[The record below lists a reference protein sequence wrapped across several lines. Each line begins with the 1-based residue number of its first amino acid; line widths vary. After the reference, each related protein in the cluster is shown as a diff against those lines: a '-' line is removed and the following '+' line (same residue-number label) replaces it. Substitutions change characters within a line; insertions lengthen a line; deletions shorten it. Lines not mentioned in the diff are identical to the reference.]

1 MVERASKFVL
11 VVAGSACFMLILYQY
26 AGPGLSLGAPG
37 GRAPPDDL
45 DLFPTP
51 DPHYEKK
58 YYFPVRELE
67 RSLHFDMKGD
77 DVIVFLHI
85 QKTGGTTFGR
95 HLVQNVR
102 LEVPCDCRP
111 GQKKCTCYRPNRRET
126 WLFSRFSTGWSCGLH
141 ADWTELTNCVPGVL
155 DRRDPA
161 ALRTPRLWHWGPP
174 FLPTCA
180 HLTKGLVRSLD
191 LQKAP
196 AFLSSGPVGTVQ
208 VGPAVRAACLP
219 PPLRTWRPNQEEVSG
234 EEGKGSKARKFYYI
248 TLLRDPVS
256 RYLSEWR
263 HVQRGATW
271 KTSLH
276 MCDGRT
282 PTPEELP
289 PCYEGTD
296 WSGCT
301 LQEFMDCPYNLASN
315 RQVRMLA
322 DLSLVG
328 CYNLSFIPEG
338 KRAQLLL
345 DSAKKNLRGMAF
357 FGLTEFQ
364 RKTQYLFERTFNLKF
379 IRPFMQYNST
389 RAGGVEVGEDT
400 IRRIEEL
407 NDLDVQLYDYA
418 RDLFQQ
424 RYQYRRQLERRQQ
437 RLRSREER
445 LLHRAKE
452 APPRGD
458 AEEPGRVPT
467 EDYMSHIIEKW

>member
-1 MVERASKFVL
+1 MVERTSKFL
-11 VVAGSACFMLILYQY
+11 LIVVGSVFFMMILYQY
-26 AGPGLSLGAPG
+26 VAPG
-37 GRAPPDDL
+37 VMNFGSPQGYLAEDNMDI
-45 DLFPTP
+45 FPTP
-51 DPHYEKK
+51 DPHYVKK
-58 YYFPVRELE
+58 YYFPVRDLE
-67 RSLHFDMKGD
+67 RTVDFEIKGE

-111 GQKKCTCYRPNRRET
+111 GQKKCTCYRPNRKET

-155 DRRDPA
+155 N
-161 ALRTPRLWHWGPP
+161 
-174 FLPTCA
+174 
-180 HLTKGLVRSLD
+180 K
-191 LQKAP
+191 KE
-196 AFLSSGPVGTVQ
+196 
-208 VGPAVRAACLP
+208 
-219 PPLRTWRPNQEEVSG
+219 N
-234 EEGKGSKARKFYYI
+234 KSKKLRKFYYI

-301 LQEFMDCPYNLASN
+301 LQQFMDCPYNLANN

-328 CYNLSFIPEG
+328 CYNVSAMSEDE
-338 KRAQLLL
+338 RWAVLLE
-345 DSAKKNLRGMAF
+345 SAKRNLRGMAF
-357 FGLTEFQ
+357 FGLTEYQ
-364 RKTQYLFERTFNLKF
+364 RKTQYLFERTFHLAF
-379 IRPFMQYNST
+379 IAPFTQLNGT
-389 RAGGVEVGEDT
+389 RAASVEVMPET
-400 IRRIEEL
+400 QLRIRQLNQWDEEL
-407 NDLDVQLYDYA
+407 Y
-418 RDLFQQ
+418 
-424 RYQYRRQLERRQQ
+424 E
-437 RLRSREER
+437 
-445 LLHRAKE
+445 
-452 APPRGD
+452 
-458 AEEPGRVPT
+458 
-467 EDYMSHIIEKW
+467 

>member
-1 MVERASKFVL
+1 MKRVRRTMVEKASKFLLIL
-11 VVAGSACFMLILYQY
+11 VGSVFFMLILYQY
-26 AGPGLSLGAPG
+26 VGPGVNLGSPS
-37 GRAPPDDL
+37 RYPQEDL

-51 DPHYEKK
+51 DPHYVKK
-58 YYFPVRELE
+58 YYFPVRDLE
-67 RSLHFDMKGD
+67 RSLSFDMKGD

-111 GQKKCTCYRPNRRET
+111 GQKKCTCYRPNRKET

-141 ADWTELTNCVPGVL
+141 ADWTELTSCVPGVL
-155 DRRDPA
+155 DKRD
-161 ALRTPRLWHWGPP
+161 
-174 FLPTCA
+174 
-180 HLTKGLVRSLD
+180 
-191 LQKAP
+191 
-196 AFLSSGPVGTVQ
+196 TVQ
-208 VGPAVRAACLP
+208 RNRRLDGWKDLLSVRREDEP
-219 PPLRTWRPNQEEVSG
+219 
-234 EEGKGSKARKFYYI
+234 GKGQAERNMAATAAEPPDTSRINVLGKFFYI

-282 PTPEELP
+282 PTPDELP

-301 LQEFMDCPYNLASN
+301 LAEFMECPYNLANN

-328 CYNLSFIPEG
+328 CYNMSFIPEN
-338 KRAQLLL
+338 KRAQVLLE
-345 DSAKKNLRGMAF
+345 SAKKNLKDMAF

-379 IRPFMQYNST
+379 IRPFMQYNNT
-389 RAGGVEVGEDT
+389 RAGGVDLDNDT
-400 IRRIEEL
+400 IQRIEEL
-407 NDLDVQLYDYA
+407 NDLDMQLYDYA
-418 RDLFQQ
+418 KDLFQQ
-424 RYQYRRQLERRQQ
+424 RYQFKRQLERREQ
-437 RLRSREER
+437 RIKHREER
-445 LLHRAKE
+445 LLHRSNEALPKE
-452 APPRGD
+452 ET
-458 AEEPGRVPT
+458 EEQGRWPT
-467 EDYMSHIIEKW
+467 EDYMSHIIEK

>member
-1 MVERASKFVL
+1 MVERSSKFL
-11 VVAGSACFMLILYQY
+11 LIVVGSVCFMLILYQY
-26 AGPGLSLGAPG
+26 VAPG
-37 GRAPPDDL
+37 VINFGSPHGYFTEEDEGDI
-45 DLFPTP
+45 FPTP
-51 DPHYEKK
+51 DPHYVKK
-58 YYFPVRELE
+58 YYFPVRDLE
-67 RSLHFDMKGD
+67 RTIDFQIKGE

-111 GQKKCTCYRPNRRET
+111 GQKKCTCYRPNRKET

-141 ADWTELTNCVPGVL
+141 ADWTELINCVPGVL
-155 DRRDPA
+155 NKKENKQKNLRETEERMTQIGRTNVEEQR
-161 ALRTPRLWHWGPP
+161 AL
-174 FLPTCA
+174 
-180 HLTKGLVRSLD
+180 
-191 LQKAP
+191 
-196 AFLSSGPVGTVQ
+196 
-208 VGPAVRAACLP
+208 
-219 PPLRTWRPNQEEVSG
+219 
-234 EEGKGSKARKFYYI
+234 RKFYYI

-289 PCYEGTD
+289 SCYEGSD

-301 LQEFMDCPYNLASN
+301 LQQFMDCPYNLANN

-328 CYNLSFIPEG
+328 CYNMSTVPEK

-345 DSAKKNLRGMAF
+345 ESAKKNLRDMAF
-357 FGLTEFQ
+357 FGLTEYQ
-364 RKTQYLFERTFNLKF
+364 RKTQFLFERTFRLRF

-389 RAGGVEVGEDT
+389 RAAGVDLDNAT
-400 IRRIEEL
+400 IQRIEEL
-407 NDLDVQLYDYA
+407 NELDMELYDYA

-424 RYQYRRQLERRQQ
+424 RYQYTRQQERRQQ
-437 RLRSREER
+437 RIKNHMQQSHQGLGLGVNLWPSHSRQSSVSTLEDGEGDREER
-445 LLHRAKE
+445 DEGEEGGRTEE
-452 APPRGD
+452 AGSRL
-458 AEEPGRVPT
+458 PT
-467 EDYMSHIIEKW
+467 EDYMNQIINRWVPGLQRISSQLQSRISHR

>member
-1 MVERASKFVL
+1 MVERSSKFL
-11 VVAGSACFMLILYQY
+11 LIVVGSVCFMLILYQY
-26 AGPGLSLGAPG
+26 VAPG
-37 GRAPPDDL
+37 VINFGSPHGYFTEEDEGDI
-45 DLFPTP
+45 FPTP
-51 DPHYEKK
+51 DPHYVKK
-58 YYFPVRELE
+58 YYFPVRDLE
-67 RSLHFDMKGD
+67 RTIDFQIKGE

-111 GQKKCTCYRPNRRET
+111 GQKKCTCYRPNRKET

-155 DRRDPA
+155 N
-161 ALRTPRLWHWGPP
+161 
-174 FLPTCA
+174 
-180 HLTKGLVRSLD
+180 KKENK
-191 LQKAP
+191 QK
-196 AFLSSGPVGTVQ
+196 
-208 VGPAVRAACLP
+208 
-219 PPLRTWRPNQEEVSG
+219 NQ
-234 EEGKGSKARKFYYI
+234 RKFYYI

-289 PCYEGTD
+289 SCYEGSD

-301 LQEFMDCPYNLASN
+301 LQQFMDCPYNLANN

-328 CYNLSFIPEG
+328 CYNMSTVPEK

-345 DSAKKNLRGMAF
+345 ESAKKNLRDMAF
-357 FGLTEFQ
+357 FGLTEYQ
-364 RKTQYLFERTFNLKF
+364 RKTQFLFERTFRLRF

-389 RAGGVEVGEDT
+389 RAAGVDLDNATVQ
-400 IRRIEEL
+400 RIEEL
-407 NDLDVQLYDYA
+407 NELDMELYDYA

-424 RYQYRRQLERRQQ
+424 RYQYTRQQERRQQ
-437 RLRSREER
+437 RIKNHMQQSHQGLGLGVSLWPSHGRQSSVSTLEDAEGERDEREEGEEGGRTEEAGSR
-445 LLHRAKE
+445 L
-452 APPRGD
+452 
-458 AEEPGRVPT
+458 PT
-467 EDYMSHIIEKW
+467 EDYMNQIINRW

>member
-1 MVERASKFVL
+1 MVERSSKFL
-11 VVAGSACFMLILYQY
+11 LIVVGSVCFMLILYQY
-26 AGPGLSLGAPG
+26 VAPG
-37 GRAPPDDL
+37 VINFGSPHGYFTEEDEGDI
-45 DLFPTP
+45 FPTP
-51 DPHYEKK
+51 DPHYVKK
-58 YYFPVRELE
+58 YYFPVRDLE
-67 RSLHFDMKGD
+67 RTIDFQIKGE

-111 GQKKCTCYRPNRRET
+111 GQKKCTCYRPNRKET

-155 DRRDPA
+155 N
-161 ALRTPRLWHWGPP
+161 
-174 FLPTCA
+174 
-180 HLTKGLVRSLD
+180 KKENK
-191 LQKAP
+191 QKN
-196 AFLSSGPVGTVQ
+196 L
-208 VGPAVRAACLP
+208 
-219 PPLRTWRPNQEEVSG
+219 
-234 EEGKGSKARKFYYI
+234 RKFYYI

-289 PCYEGTD
+289 SCYEGSD

-301 LQEFMDCPYNLASN
+301 LQQFMDCPYNLANN

-328 CYNLSFIPEG
+328 CYNMSTVPEK

-345 DSAKKNLRGMAF
+345 ESAKKNLRDMAF
-357 FGLTEFQ
+357 FGLTEYQ
-364 RKTQYLFERTFNLKF
+364 RKTQFLFERTFRLRF

-389 RAGGVEVGEDT
+389 RAAGVDLDNATVQ
-400 IRRIEEL
+400 RIEEL
-407 NDLDVQLYDYA
+407 NELDMELYDYA

-424 RYQYRRQLERRQQ
+424 RYQYTRQQERRQQ
-437 RLRSREER
+437 RIKNHMQQTHQGLGLGVNLWPSHSRQSSVSTLEDVEGDREER
-445 LLHRAKE
+445 EEGEEGGRTEE
-452 APPRGD
+452 AGSRL
-458 AEEPGRVPT
+458 PT
-467 EDYMSHIIEKW
+467 EDYMNQIINRW